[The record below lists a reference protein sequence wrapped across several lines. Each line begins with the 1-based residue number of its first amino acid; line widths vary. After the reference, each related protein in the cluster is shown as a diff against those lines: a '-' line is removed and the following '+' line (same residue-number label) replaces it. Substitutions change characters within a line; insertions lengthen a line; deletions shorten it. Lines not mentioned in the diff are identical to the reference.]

1 MNSTDFIFMKRV
13 KNQVFS
19 MLWVEEDVGS
29 M

>member
-1 MNSTDFIFMKRV
+1 MNSTDLIFMKRV